1 MKTPIQRKAKA
12 TGYLP
17 TLDGWRAIAVI
28 GVMAFHSARIS
39 FLHLGAIQNS
49 GDLGVNLF
57 FAISGILI
65 CSRLLQEE
73 QVHGRISL
81 KRFYI
86 RRVFR
91 ILPPAFAYLLL
102 IALLGKI
109 HIVRVVRGAWLAAA
123 FFYRNYYFIRHS
135 NVQWARLTNHFWS
148 LSVEEHF
155 YLLLPAA
162 LLLFRNRKRLVALIS
177 VLVLLLARIFY
188 VIAHPALIEKL
199 GGFTGMSC
207 RTDVQ
212 IVSLLWPAI
221 LAIALSEEDVRL
233 RVAYWIRPRFMLPLF
248 AVIGVIVLAAQRLL
262 DMHLGTFLYF
272 VIIPLL
278 FPIIILATV
287 FYAKSIPG
295 RILEWAPL
303 RWIGRLSYSIYL
315 YQQLFF
321 TDVRSHSVLRYLQR
335 FPEDIIAVSFCA
347 VASYYLIERP
357 FMRLGH
363 RLAPPVTAGR
373 ADLAD
378 TPVST
383 RVGTAVSLV

>member
-1 MKTPIQRKAKA
+1 MKSPIKRKPKS

-17 TLDGWRAIAVI
+17 TLDGWRAIAVL
-28 GVMAFHSARIS
+28 GVIAFHSARIP
-39 FLHLGAIQNS
+39 FLHLGAIQNV

-91 ILPPAFAYLLL
+91 ILPPAFTYLFL
-102 IALLGKI
+102 IALLGKV
-109 HIVRVVRGAWLAAA
+109 HIVRVVKGAWLAAA

-155 YLLLPAA
+155 YLLLPAV
-162 LLLFRNRKRLVALIS
+162 LLLFRNRKRLIALIS
-177 VLVLLLARIFY
+177 VLVLLFSRIFY
-188 VIAHPALIEKL
+188 VITHPALVEKL
-199 GGFTGMSC
+199 GGFTGLSC

-221 LAIALSEEDVRL
+221 LAIVLSREDVRL
-233 RVAYWIRPRFMLPLF
+233 RVAHWIRPRFVLSLI
-248 AVIGVIVLAAQRLL
+248 AVIGAIMLVAHRLL
-262 DMHLGTFLYF
+262 RMHLGTISYF
-272 VIIPLL
+272 GVVPLL
-278 FPIIILATV
+278 FPIIILATL
-287 FYAKSIPG
+287 FHAESIPG
-295 RILEWAPL
+295 RILEWAPF
-303 RWIGRLSYSIYL
+303 RWIGRLSYSVYL

-321 TDVRSHSVLRYLQR
+321 TAVRSQSVLRYLQR
-335 FPEDIIAVSFCA
+335 FPEDIIAVGVCA
-347 VASYYLIERP
+347 VGSYCLIEKP
-357 FMRLGH
+357 CMRLGH

-373 ADLAD
+373 SDLAD
-378 TPVST
+378 APVSAPVAELQA
-383 RVGTAVSLV
+383 VG